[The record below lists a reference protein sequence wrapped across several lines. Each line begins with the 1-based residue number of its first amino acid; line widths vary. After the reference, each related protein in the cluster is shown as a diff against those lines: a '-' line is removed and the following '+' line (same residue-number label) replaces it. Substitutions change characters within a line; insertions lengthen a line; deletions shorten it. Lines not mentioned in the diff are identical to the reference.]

1 MTSHESLMVAL
12 TLKVRVLGR
21 MYQLSKYTDW
31 EVVSKLVFETADA
44 LS

>member
-1 MTSHESLMVAL
+1 
-12 TLKVRVLGR
+12 

-44 LS
+44 LSWRDGEK